1 MTAPL
6 PDLEDLEILVLVARS
21 GSIGQ
26 AAVELDLS
34 QPSVS
39 RRMSALERRLGLT
52 LLDRSRRGSTLTP
65 QGRVVVDW
73 AATLLAAADDFGR
86 SVVALR
92 EGGRDGVR
100 AAVSMTI
107 AEHYA
112 PGWVARLA
120 DTRISLLVHN
130 STDVVA
136 LVGSGAADVGF
147 VESPTVPRDL
157 RRRRVG
163 TDVLVVAVPPGHAWA
178 RRRRV
183 VTVAELAA
191 TPLLVREEG
200 SGTRETLERGLAR
213 HRLSPTVALAMAS
226 NTALKAAA
234 LSGIAPVVL
243 SGLALQAE
251 LDSGRLARVNVA
263 ELDLRRPLTAVWRR
277 DRPVSSATA
286 ALLSVAGS
294 ASVRDPLE

>member
-1 MTAPL
+1 MTAPRV
-6 PDLEDLEILVLVARS
+6 DLEDLEMLVLVARD

-26 AAVELDLS
+26 AAAELDLS

-92 EGGRDGVR
+92 DGGRVR

-112 PGWVARLA
+112 PSWVARLA
-120 DTRISLLVHN
+120 DAGVSLLVHN

-136 LVGSGAADVGF
+136 LVATGAADIGF

-163 TDVLVVAVPPGHAWA
+163 TDVLAVAVPPGHAWA
-178 RRRRV
+178 RRRRA
-183 VTVAELAA
+183 VTVAEVAG

-213 HRLSPTVALAMAS
+213 HRLRPAVALAMAS

-243 SGLALQAE
+243 SELALQAE
-251 LDSGRLARVNVA
+251 LDSGRLVRVNVA

-277 DRPVSSATA
+277 DRPLAQSAA
-286 ALLSVAGS
+286 ALLSVAES
-294 ASVRDPLE
+294 ARVRDPLE